1 MGLRRTRSAPTWSLL
16 LFAACAASSAAS
28 LPRAV
33 TIAPGER
40 IRVELADRTSQ
51 RTFALQNVS
60 SGPRS
65 NVYGGADS
73 LLKVVDDQELQRLL
87 DVLAAQGM
95 FDHAGPAADPGSK
108 AAIVVETPQRR
119 YVWSRPQPIPA
130 NYDALQQF
138 EAGRGYVLA
147 LYNSETAY
155 HGGTLENFAP
165 KTRADIENKSAE
177 ARGHRDQGPPK

>member
-16 LFAACAASSAAS
+16 LFAACAASSASS

-33 TIAPGER
+33 TITPGQRVR
-40 IRVELADRTSQ
+40 IELADRTNQ

-60 SGPRS
+60 SGHRS
-65 NVYGGADS
+65 DLYGGADT

-95 FDHAGPAADPGSK
+95 FDHAGAAADPASK
-108 AAIVVETPQRR
+108 AAIVVETPEHR

-130 NYDALQQF
+130 NYDLLQQF

-147 LYNSETAY
+147 VYNSETAY
-155 HGGTLENFAP
+155 HGGTLDNFAP
-165 KTRADIENKSAE
+165 KTRADIESKSAE
-177 ARGHRDQGPPK
+177 ARGRRDQGPPK